1 MIRKL
6 ILSLAILATFWSVAS
21 NAEDEISYG
30 IGTGALTSGLGV
42 NAALR
47 GDNHMG
53 YIAAGCVGI
62 GYSSVQGLILPCG
75 IGAGWIQTDLLTN
88 ANNHHGLGIY
98 VGPVGIN
105 DDKKA
110 RYGVGVTYVYFMQG
124 VNAMGWNFGF
134 TPATGQENGT
144 SKGSLL
150 INVGYQF

>member
-1 MIRKL
+1 MKRKL
-6 ILSLAILATFWSVAS
+6 ILCLMVLATLWNATS

-53 YIAAGCVGI
+53 YIAAGCTPGI
-62 GYSSVQGLILPCG
+62 GYSNEQGWILPCG

-98 VGPVGIN
+98 VGPVGMS
-105 DDKKA
+105 DHKKKN
-110 RYGVGVTYVYFMQG
+110 GVRSFIITFLIPYVMM
-124 VNAMGWNFGF
+124 NKSW
-134 TPATGQENGT
+134 PD
-144 SKGSLL
+144 L
-150 INVGYQF
+150 

>member
-1 MIRKL
+1 MIQKFIMSL
-6 ILSLAILATFWSVAS
+6 VVLAIFWSS
-21 NAEDEISYG
+21 TCNAEDEISYG

-53 YIAAGCVGI
+53 YIAAGCIGF
-62 GYSSVQGLILPCG
+62 GYSNVQGWILPCG

-88 ANNHHGLGIY
+88 ANNHYGLGVY
-98 VGPVGIN
+98 VVPVGMN

-110 RYGVGVTYVYFMQG
+110 RYGVGVTYVYLLQG
-124 VNAMGWNFGF
+124 VNGKGWNFGF

-144 SKGSLL
+144 AKDSLL
-150 INVGYQF
+150 INIGYQF